1 MSKPQKQYKQKKIDT
16 QRIERAV
23 REILAGLGEDV
34 HREGLRETPQRVARM
49 YTELC
54 SGIDMDEK
62 DVLKVFYQEENFEEL
77 VLVKDIPIYSLCEHH
92 LLPFFGK
99 AHVAYIPRKDKLTG
113 LSKIA
118 RVVEMFARRLQLQ
131 ERLTKQIAD
140 ALDRVVKPLGV
151 LVVIEAEHLCMTM
164 RGVKKAG
171 SKTVTS
177 SMRGVF
183 LDDARTRAE
192 AMALIGR
199 QNNN

>member
-1 MSKPQKQYKQKKIDT
+1 MSKPQKQYKQKKIDI

-140 ALDRVVKPLGV
+140 ALNRVVKPLGV

-192 AMALIGR
+192 AMALIK
-199 QNNN
+199 NN